1 MKHYSKEELASYKA
15 GTLSEKDSDIL
26 EEHLTKCD
34 MCCEMFLSMIH
45 NEEIRQAQSKI
56 SLDFPTKVLCQVKKQ
71 RKVEPMYKKKAES
84 PEKRNLF
91 MYYIAAS
98 IVTFMLMNFGMFDK
112 IANIVPVANATSY
125 RAECSMNIDFP
136 EKIVSGAHEW
146 IQNFEEYK

>member
-1 MKHYSKEELASYKA
+1 MKHCSNEELASYKA
-15 GTLSEKDSDIL
+15 GTLSGKDSDIL

-34 MCCEMFLSMIH
+34 VCCEMFLSMIH

-56 SLDFPTKVLCQVKKQ
+56 SLDFPKKVLRQVKKQ
-71 RKVEPMYKKKAES
+71 RKVEPICKKKVES
-84 PEKRNLF
+84 TRKRNLF

-98 IVTFMLMNFGMFDK
+98 MVTFTLMNFGMFNK
-112 IANIVPVANATSY
+112 IANIVPMANALPY
-125 RAECSMNIDFP
+125 QAECSINIDFP